1 VKVYQRFLKKL
12 NQRTFLLINLN
23 GKLIF
28 YKKKISSEAK
38 DFVNSLLNK
47 DIDKRLSSKDAL
59 SS

>member
-23 GKLIF
+23 GKLII
-28 YKKKISSEAK
+28 YKKKISTEAK